1 MLWHL
6 VEGAGDAEARLPMS
20 FRRILRG
27 TPAAAVICGL
37 LAVHPASSVASVAV
51 ETPTAVRLGASAE
64 PAGGIVEAYCT
75 GARRDADAAYGLGW
89 TLLNA
94 GQMAAAASIMQ
105 AAADLGHVG
114 AAVVLRR
121 LPPPSAG
128 PLCHEEDEEQ
138 AGAAPRAA
146 PEAIRGLVVDQADRH
161 GLDPEL
167 ILAVISA
174 ESDFRPNAVSPR
186 MAAGLMQLMPDTAR
200 RFGVRDVFDAAESV
214 AGGTRY
220 LAWLLDH
227 FGGDLSLALAG
238 YNAGEGAVKKYGGIP
253 PYAETIRYVRSVQDG
268 YRRRQERPG
277 HAPGDKRAQD
287 LYP

>member
-1 MLWHL
+1 
-6 VEGAGDAEARLPMS
+6 MS
-20 FRRILRG
+20 LGRISRHAP
-27 TPAAAVICGL
+27 TAALFAALFMVP
-37 LAVHPASSVASVAV
+37 PASSAASLGA
-51 ETPTAVRLGASAE
+51 ETPPPGISGGAVGAA
-64 PAGGIVEAYCT
+64 VEAYCT

-89 TLLNA
+89 TLVNA
-94 GQMAAAASIMQ
+94 GQMAAAATILQ
-105 AAADLGHVG
+105 AAADLGHMG
-114 AAVVLRR
+114 AAAVLRR
-121 LPPPSAG
+121 LPPPSAA
-128 PLCHEEDEEQ
+128 PLCPEEEDDQ
-138 AGAAPRAA
+138 PDAAVRAA

-174 ESDFRPNAVSPR
+174 ESGFRPRAVSPR

-200 RFGVRDVFDAAESV
+200 RFGVRDVFDAAENV

-253 PYAETIRYVRSVQDG
+253 PYAETIRYVRSVQEG
-268 YRRRQERPG
+268 YRRRQGRRMRDASEKSIYEATG
-277 HAPGDKRAQD
+277 F
-287 LYP
+287 

>member
-1 MLWHL
+1 
-6 VEGAGDAEARLPMS
+6 MS
-20 FRRILRG
+20 FGRILQG

-37 LAVHPASSVASVAV
+37 LAVHPAPSVASVAV
-51 ETPTAVRLGASAE
+51 ETPAVGSWGASAE

-89 TLLNA
+89 TLVNA
-94 GQMAAAASIMQ
+94 GQVAAAASIMQ
-105 AAADLGHVG
+105 AAADLGHMG
-114 AAVVLRR
+114 AAAVLRR
-121 LPPPSAG
+121 LPPPSAV
-128 PLCHEEDEEQ
+128 PLCHEADEDQ
-138 AGAAPRAA
+138 PGAAPRAA

-174 ESDFRPNAVSPR
+174 ESGFRPRAVSPR

-200 RFGVRDVFDAAESV
+200 RFGVRDVFDAADNV

-268 YRRRQERPG
+268 YRRRQER
-277 HAPGDKRAQD
+277 RAGRPPEQD
-287 LYP
+287 ISDAAGF